1 MILAGDIGG
10 TKTVVALFER
20 RDDRLE
26 LRRDATFRSRDHASL
41 EEILVSFLDGDPTAI
56 DAACF
61 GVAGAVVGGQ
71 AQTTNLPWTL
81 DEAELAGAVGAR
93 RVKLLNDLEAAA
105 YGMLELGSDERA
117 RLNAGTDVG
126 ARGNAVVIAA
136 GTGLGEAVLFWDG
149 ARYHAV
155 ASEGGHASF
164 AARTD
169 EEIALLQ
176 FLQTEFG
183 QHVSMERVLS
193 GPGLYNIYRFVRETG
208 STPEP
213 DWLAAQ
219 IEHGDPSVAVGRAG
233 VEGRDPAC
241 AHALELFAAIYGAEA
256 GNLALRGVAVGGV
269 FIGGGVAPKILP
281 ALQSGRF
288 MEAFTDKG
296 RFARM
301 LEGVEVSVALDPRTP
316 LRGAARTAAQ
326 L

>member
-10 TKTVVALFER
+10 TQTVIALFER
-20 RDDRLE
+20 GGDGLE
-26 LRRDATFRSRDHASL
+26 RRRDATFSSRDHASL
-41 EEILVSFLDGDPTAI
+41 EEILTRFLEAGPATI

-61 GVAGAVVGGQ
+61 GVAGPVVGGQ
-71 AQTTNLPWTL
+71 ARTTNLPWTL
-81 DEAELAGAVGAR
+81 DEGDLARAIGAR

-117 RLNAGTDVG
+117 WLNAGASAG
-126 ARGNAVVIAA
+126 ARGNAAVIAA

-149 ARYHAV
+149 ERHHAI

-169 EEIALLQ
+169 EEVALLR
-176 FLQTEFG
+176 FLQTELG
-183 QHVSMERVLS
+183 QHVSTERVLS
-193 GPGLYNIYRFVRETG
+193 GPGLFNIYRFMRERG
-208 STPEP
+208 SAPEP

-219 IEHGDPSVAVGRAG
+219 FARGDPSPVVSRAG
-233 VEGRDPAC
+233 LEGRDPTC
-241 AHALELFAAIYGAEA
+241 VQALELFAAIYGAEA
-256 GNLALRGVAVGGV
+256 GNLALQCVAVGGV
-269 FIGGGVAPKILP
+269 FIGGGIAPQILL

-296 RFARM
+296 RFSSM
-301 LEGVEVSVALDPRTP
+301 LKGLEVSVTLDPRTP
-316 LRGAARTAAQ
+316 LRGAARIASQ